1 VDRQE
6 EIRLPL
12 ESEQVGQFVTILL
25 MALALG
31 MDAFSL
37 GIGMGIRGIRLLN
50 ILKVS
55 IIIGLFHIL
64 MPLLGMFMG
73 QYVSTL
79 LGDVA
84 TAAGGALLIILGG
97 HMVYSALKGD
107 ESVAIDHRN
116 IWGLVLFAL
125 MVSIDSFSVGVSLG
139 MFASDILLTVLLF
152 GAFGGGMAICG
163 LLLGR
168 RVGAW
173 VGEYGEAL
181 GGIIL
186 LVFGIRFLI

>member
-1 VDRQE
+1 
-6 EIRLPL
+6 LPADSVL
-12 ESEQVGQFVTILL
+12 IGQFVTILI

-37 GIGMGIRGIRLLN
+37 GIGMGIRGIRLVT
-50 ILKVS
+50 IARVS
-55 IIIGLFHIL
+55 IVIGLFHII
-64 MPLLGMFMG
+64 MPLIGMFMG
-73 QYVSTL
+73 QYVGTL

-84 TAAGGALLIILGG
+84 TAAGGALLVVLGA
-97 HMVYSALKGD
+97 HMVYTALRGD
-107 ESVAIDHRN
+107 SSVAFDPRSL
-116 IWGLVLFAL
+116 WGLLLFAL

-139 MFASDILLTVLLF
+139 MFSSDILLTVLTF
-152 GAFGGGMAICG
+152 GAFGGGMSVLG

-168 RVGAW
+168 RVGHW

-186 LVFGIRFLI
+186 LVFGLRFLI

>member
-1 VDRQE
+1 MPADSVQM
-6 EIRLPL
+6 
-12 ESEQVGQFVTILL
+12 GQFITILI

-37 GIGMGIRGIRLLN
+37 GIGMGVRGIRLLN
-50 ILKVS
+50 IARVS
-55 IIIGLFHIL
+55 LVIGLFHIL
-64 MPLLGMFMG
+64 MPLMGMFMG

-84 TAAGGALLIILGG
+84 TAAGGALLVVLGA
-97 HMVYSALKGD
+97 HMVYTALRGD
-107 ESVAIDHRN
+107 SSIAFDHRSF
-116 IWGLVLFAL
+116 WGLLLFAL

-139 MFASDILLTVLLF
+139 MFASDILLTVLTF
-152 GAFGGGMAICG
+152 GLFGGGMSVLG

-168 RVGAW
+168 RVGHW

-186 LVFGIRFLI
+186 LVFGIRFLL

>member
-1 VDRQE
+1 MPAYTVQA
-6 EIRLPL
+6 
-12 ESEQVGQFVTILL
+12 GQLITILL

-50 ILKVS
+50 IARVS
-55 IIIGLFHIL
+55 IVIGLFHII
-64 MPLLGMFMG
+64 MPLMGMFMG
-73 QYVSTL
+73 QYVSSL
-79 LGDVA
+79 LGNVA
-84 TAAGGALLIILGG
+84 TAAGGALLVVLGA
-97 HMVYSALKGD
+97 HMVYSALRGD
-107 ESVAIDHRN
+107 SSVVFDHRSF
-116 IWGLVLFAL
+116 WGLMLFAV

-152 GAFGGGMAICG
+152 GMFGGGMSVLG
-163 LLLGR
+163 LLVGR
-168 RVGAW
+168 RVGRW

-186 LVFGIRFLI
+186 LVFGLRFLM

>member
-1 VDRQE
+1 MPADSVQA
-6 EIRLPL
+6 
-12 ESEQVGQFVTILL
+12 GQLITILL

-37 GIGMGIRGIRLLN
+37 GIGMGIRGIRLVHIARISL
-50 ILKVS
+50 
-55 IIIGLFHIL
+55 IIGLFHII
-64 MPLLGMFMG
+64 MPLMGMFMG
-73 QYVSTL
+73 HYVSSL

-84 TAAGGALLIILGG
+84 TAAGGALLVVLGS
-97 HMVYSALKGD
+97 HMVYSALRGD
-107 ESVAIDHRN
+107 SVVALDHRSF
-116 IWGLVLFAL
+116 WGSVIFAL

-139 MFASDILLTVLLF
+139 MFATDIMLTVLMFGLF
-152 GAFGGGMAICG
+152 GAGMSVLG

-168 RVGAW
+168 RVGHW